1 MIRRPPRSTRT
12 DTRFPY
18 TTLVRSKAGESRSLT
33 FSPSKGQR
41 GISTLPLA
49 FRHDCIGKGIER
61 TRNGDA
67 RSQALP
73 DTTEPLELLFVAA
86 AGHSR
91 PHRPNC
97 PVAASL
103 HTRWWVPIP
112 ALLMPRLLHARV
124 SALT

>member
-1 MIRRPPRSTRT
+1 MRIS
-12 DTRFPY
+12 DWSSDVCSSD
-18 TTLVRSKAGESRSLT
+18 L

-73 DTTEPLELLFVAA
+73 DTTEPLELLFEAA
-86 AGHSR
+86 VGHSR
-91 PHRPNC
+91 PTSSSW
-97 PVAASL
+97 PVAARMPTGGRMRIAACL
-103 HTRWWVPIP
+103 VHFLIIVRWYGCRSH
-112 ALLMPRLLHARV
+112 LLPL
-124 SALT
+124 

>member
-12 DTRFPY
+12 DTLFPY
-18 TTLVRSKAGESRSLT
+18 TTLFL
-33 FSPSKGQR
+33 SKGQR

-73 DTTEPLELLFVAA
+73 DTTEPLELLFEAA
-86 AGHSR
+86 VGHSR
-91 PHRPNC
+91 PNSSSW

-103 HTRWWVPIP
+103 PTGGRVGGGIGN
-112 ALLMPRLLHARV
+112 ASGRERV
-124 SALT
+124 S

>member
-73 DTTEPLELLFVAA
+73 DTTEPLELLFEAA
-86 AGHSR
+86 VGHSR
-91 PHRPNC
+91 PNSSSW

-103 HTRWWVPIP
+103 PTGGGMRIAACLVPCLLIDRKGTR
-112 ALLMPRLLHARV
+112 
-124 SALT
+124 